1 MMLKWGKVFLIL
13 VWLLSN
19 QAEWLR
25 CVFHHRML
33 TFISI
38 RNSSEPAASQ
48 PASGATFE
56 MQIFDQNSYSFLRV
70 AVPLLL
76 PPTTCLRQSR
86 RLSVVWGKAFTSDSS
101 SAQTCC
107 SCPRTTVPES
117 FISAK
122 PAITDVSSHLKLKR
136 WFFIIIIIISMLGTS
151 GKWNNKVHKKKKH
164 ASFPSSLSST
174 EAEDFAFSLCST
186 HLCRL
191 SGETHW
197 STVQFCC
204 LIYISYIYNCWPSTC
219 SWPLVRGAKPKDGI
233 L

>member
-1 MMLKWGKVFLIL
+1 MMLKWGKVFLLL

-136 WFFIIIIIISMLGTS
+136 WFFIIIIIIISMLGTS
-151 GKWNNKVHKKKKH
+151 GKWNNKVHKKKTRFFPIVSELDRGWRLCIQLMFNTSLPTQRWNTLKH
-164 ASFPSSLSST
+164 GSILLFNLYII
-174 EAEDFAFSLCST
+174 
-186 HLCRL
+186 HL
-191 SGETHW
+191 
-197 STVQFCC
+197 
-204 LIYISYIYNCWPSTC
+204 
-219 SWPLVRGAKPKDGI
+219 
-233 L
+233 

>member
-1 MMLKWGKVFLIL
+1 MMLKWGKVFLLL

-136 WFFIIIIIISMLGTS
+136 WFFIIIIIIISMLGTS
-151 GKWNNKVHKKKKH
+151 GKWNNKVHKKKNTLLSHRLWARQRLKTLHSAYVQHISADSAVKH
-164 ASFPSSLSST
+164 T
-174 EAEDFAFSLCST
+174 EARFNSA
-186 HLCRL
+186 
-191 SGETHW
+191 
-197 STVQFCC
+197 V
-204 LIYISYIYNCWPSTC
+204 
-219 SWPLVRGAKPKDGI
+219 
-233 L
+233 